1 MYVLQIDP
9 YFKNIL
15 ILMLMDLTCV
25 LGREHWNLRVDCN
38 LERSYLP
45 ILDMPSLKISLV
57 LTIGYSI

>member
-1 MYVLQIDP
+1 
-9 YFKNIL
+9 
-15 ILMLMDLTCV
+15 MLMDLTCV

-45 ILDMPSLKISLV
+45 IRDMPSLKISLV